1 MERILKGHTQTYL
14 QFKYF
19 KIIQKFL
26 QVLLLVPELVGPID
40 APYQLYSITFY
51 ILTQSILVFPGKVLG
66 YLK

>member
-26 QVLLLVPELVGPID
+26 QVLILVMGLVGPIN
-40 APYQLYSITFY
+40 APHQLYSITFY
-51 ILTQSILVFPGKVLG
+51 ILTRSILVFPGKVPS